1 MAAIMGAPSFIEINQ
16 EFVDGILPRR
26 APDADKN
33 AFGRVLCVCGSAG
46 YTGAAYFAAQG
57 AVRMGSG
64 VVTLAT
70 PEKAWPVLAVKLN
83 EPVVRPMPCS
93 EDGLLSR
100 EALPALLALAER
112 ADALLVGCGLGRS
125 DEVSGIVCA
134 LVENARCPVV
144 LDADGINA
152 LAAHKDVLRQAARP
166 VVLTPHAAEF
176 GRLSGIRQ
184 PDDAGLMGFARENR
198 CILLYKG
205 HRTRIFTPDG
215 TAYRNHSGNPGMAK
229 GGSGDVLAGMLV
241 SLCGQGIA
249 PAHAACAAAWLH
261 GRAGD
266 AAANRLS
273 EYGMTPG
280 DMLCELPRLL
290 HRYNTREW

>member
-1 MAAIMGAPSFIEINQ
+1 MAEAFIEIDQ
-16 EFVDGILPRR
+16 AYVDEILPRR
-26 APDADKN
+26 QPDADKD

-46 YTGAAYFAAQG
+46 YAGAAYFAVQG

-83 EPVVRPMPCS
+83 EPVVRPMPCDA
-93 EDGLLSR
+93 DGMLSR
-100 EALPALLALAER
+100 EALPVLTALAAR
-112 ADALLVGCGLGRS
+112 TDAMLIGCGLGRS
-125 DEVSGIVCA
+125 DAVTEIVCSLLQSA
-134 LVENARCPVV
+134 NCPVV

-152 LAAHKDVLRQAARP
+152 LSAHKDVLRQTAQP

-176 GRLSGIRQ
+176 ARLSGIQQ
-184 PDDAGLMGFARENR
+184 PNTEELSAFAQENR

-205 HRTRIFTPDG
+205 HRTRIFAPDG
-215 TAYRNHSGNPGMAK
+215 TMYRNHSGNPGMAK

-241 SLCGQGIA
+241 SLCGQGVA
-249 PAHAACAAAWLH
+249 PVQAACAAAWLH
-261 GRAGD
+261 GCTGD

-290 HRYNTREW
+290 KRYNTREW

>member
-1 MAAIMGAPSFIEINQ
+1 MAEAFIEINQ
-16 EFVDGILPRR
+16 AYVDKILPRR
-26 APDADKN
+26 KADVDKN

-93 EDGLLSR
+93 EDGMLSR
-100 EALPALLALAER
+100 EALPVLADLAAR
-112 ADALLVGCGLGRS
+112 ADAVLIGCGLGRS
-125 DEVSGIVCA
+125 DAVTEIVCS
-134 LVENARCPVV
+134 LLKSIKCPIV

-152 LAAHKDVLRQAARP
+152 IFAHKDVLRQTAQP

-176 GRLSGIRQ
+176 ARLSGIRQ
-184 PDDAGLMGFARENR
+184 PKTEELAAFAQENR

-205 HRTRIFTPDG
+205 HRTRIFAPDG
-215 TAYRNHSGNPGMAK
+215 TMYRNHSGNPGMAK

-249 PAHAACAAAWLH
+249 PVQAACAAAWLH

-266 AAANRLS
+266 EAANRLS

-280 DMLCELPRLL
+280 DMLCELPGLL
-290 HRYNTREW
+290 KRYNTREW

>member
-1 MAAIMGAPSFIEINQ
+1 
-16 EFVDGILPRR
+16 
-26 APDADKN
+26 
-33 AFGRVLCVCGSAG
+33 
-46 YTGAAYFAAQG
+46 
-57 AVRMGSG
+57 
-64 VVTLAT
+64 
-70 PEKAWPVLAVKLN
+70 
-83 EPVVRPMPCS
+83 
-93 EDGLLSR
+93 
-100 EALPALLALAER
+100 
-112 ADALLVGCGLGRS
+112 
-125 DEVSGIVCA
+125 
-134 LVENARCPVV
+134 
-144 LDADGINA
+144 
-152 LAAHKDVLRQAARP
+152 
-166 VVLTPHAAEF
+166 
-176 GRLSGIRQ
+176 
-184 PDDAGLMGFARENR
+184 MGFARENR

-241 SLCGQGIA
+241 SLCGQGID
-249 PAHAACAAAWLH
+249 PARAACAAAWLH